1 MVAVGSAGESG
12 VGVNDDV
19 ALEQLVVAEVVLG
32 PGVDEQVLR
41 RRQSGHC
48 WRALWA
54 VGAVLLSIITSVKP

>member
-41 RRQSGHC
+41 VCVIPWGGVEGVEGDGRR
-48 WRALWA
+48 
-54 VGAVLLSIITSVKP
+54 

>member
-41 RRQSGHC
+41 VCVVPWGGSG
-48 WRALWA
+48 
-54 VGAVLLSIITSVKP
+54 GG